1 LPAKPR
7 RRARMPQICR
17 HLGSDAAA
25 DISRRP
31 KRHVA
36 LRIWRRLA
44 WPAPHR
50 ISQRL
55 ASLVLR
61 RISLR
66 LGSREAAGMSQ
77 LPALRVRAAPSRM
90 SAAAAR
96 KAAALPSTSAA
107 AVVRTAEAELRRMA
121 AGAARKAGVAAVRMA
136 GVAMAAAKAS
146 IDANPGLNPA
156 LTALEQSR
164 ATDALMWK
172 RAPQRRRNR
181 TVVARN
187 HSSRPEPLS

>member
-1 LPAKPR
+1 
-7 RRARMPQICR
+7 
-17 HLGSDAAA
+17 
-25 DISRRP
+25 
-31 KRHVA
+31 
-36 LRIWRRLA
+36 
-44 WPAPHR
+44 
-50 ISQRL
+50 
-55 ASLVLR
+55 
-61 RISLR
+61 
-66 LGSREAAGMSQ
+66 
-77 LPALRVRAAPSRM
+77 M

-107 AVVRTAEAELRRMA
+107 AVVRMAEAEARRMA
-121 AGAARKAGVAAVRMA
+121 VVAAARRAVVVAVRMA
-136 GVAMAAAKAS
+136 GVAVAAAKAS